1 MAIMNRVVS
10 PVIPPPIAGRR
21 DGGHARPDRRPAAA
35 LPLANPP
42 PPLSV
47 ATGVLYGMGSVDS
60 SGRLCNRAITT
71 ALDWR
76 PGDRLTMTADTGHVT
91 ARRDPTG
98 MIILPHKPAAILIPA
113 ALRHRCGIA
122 TGDRVLLAATADQD
136 VLVIY
141 PMGAVH
147 RALIDHYHTEK
158 GTPPDDGQP

>member
-1 MAIMNRVVS
+1 MNRVVS

-21 DGGHARPDRRPAAA
+21 DAGHARPDRRPAAA

-42 PPLSV
+42 PPLPV

-60 SGRLCNRAITT
+60 SGRVCNRAITT

-76 PGDRLTMTADTGHVT
+76 PGDRLTMTADTGHIT

-98 MIILPHKPAAILIPA
+98 MIILPHKPASILIPA
-113 ALRHRCGIA
+113 ALRHRCGIT
-122 TGDRVLLAATADQD
+122 TGDRVLLSANRDRD
-136 VLVIY
+136 VLVMY

-147 RALIDHYHTEK
+147 HALIDRYHTEK
-158 GTPPDDGQP
+158 GAPPDDGQP